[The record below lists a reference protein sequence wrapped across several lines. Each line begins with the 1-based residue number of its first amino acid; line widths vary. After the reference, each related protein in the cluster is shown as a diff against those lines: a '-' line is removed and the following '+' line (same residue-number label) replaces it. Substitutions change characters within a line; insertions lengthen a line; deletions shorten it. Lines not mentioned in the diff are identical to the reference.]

1 MDAANPFETPVTY
14 KLHKAEY
21 LVGFA
26 ISTVLIAVHWDDIRW
41 LAFVGLFLY
50 IDVIGYLPGAVAYR
64 RSPNHRIPKFY
75 YVLYNVMHSLI
86 IQSAVVGLWGL
97 VVGWEWALLAIPFHV
112 FGDRGL
118 FGNFLKP
125 FGLPFE
131 PEPNPI
137 YQQLMATLRSDLPAG
152 MPPEPTVV
160 VPAAPR

>member
-26 ISTVLIAVHWDDIRW
+26 VSTVLIVWHWSDIRW
-41 LAFVGLFLY
+41 LAFVGLFVY
-50 IDVIGYLPGAVAYR
+50 IDIIGYIPGAIAYR
-64 RSPNHRIPKFY
+64 RSPDHRIPKFY
-75 YVLYNVMHSLI
+75 YVLYNTMHSLI
-86 IQSAVVGLWGL
+86 TQAVVVGLWGL
-97 VVGWEWALLAIPFHV
+97 LVGWEWALLAIPFHV

-137 YQQLMATLRSDLPAG
+137 YQQLMATLRADRPVGAPA
-152 MPPEPTVV
+152 EPTVV
-160 VPAAPR
+160 VPAAHR